1 MERHCHSL
9 VNTDNPSPSPLAC
22 GTGMTQPSHRCF
34 DCTSHICFKQ
44 QQALLSSISLG
55 RAGRQVLLLPLHP
68 LPATRF
74 VANCLYTLHKY
85 GKQPHFIVAVFDPVS
100 LAECKRLNLPC
111 FNAEG
116 FSGQRIEDG
125 DHGFGSRHAVAMW

>member
-1 MERHCHSL
+1 MQGRH
-9 VNTDNPSPSPLAC
+9 
-22 GTGMTQPSHRCF
+22 
-34 DCTSHICFKQ
+34 TSV
-44 QQALLSSISLG
+44 AP
-55 RAGRQVLLLPLHP
+55 PLHS